1 MPNLIR
7 ADQATTV
14 AGAQNLYAGLVHT
27 ESHHAQLSLPGSVQ
41 ALTATDSGTADYAAG
56 CPSSRVGA
64 IHDAAT
70 TLACVFDPTV
80 IATGVRLQLRPNAA
94 ELALHHAACIR
105 TTGGVASETN
115 TVEEQTPTSG
125 AE

>member
-1 MPNLIR
+1 MDTLHGTSGVLHEKKN
-7 ADQATTV
+7 
-14 AGAQNLYAGLVHT
+14 
-27 ESHHAQLSLPGSVQ
+27 QLSFLGWVQ
-41 ALTATDSGTADYAAG
+41 ALAATDSGTAKHAAG

-80 IATGVRLQLRPNAA
+80 IATGVSLQLRPNAA
-94 ELALHHAACIR
+94 EFALHHAACIR
-105 TTGGVASETN
+105 TTGGVASETDAI
-115 TVEEQTPTSG
+115 EEQTPTSG

>member
-14 AGAQNLYAGLVHT
+14 AGAQDLYVGLVHT

-41 ALTATDSGTADYAAG
+41 ALTAADSGTAKYAAG

-64 IHDAAT
+64 IRDATT
-70 TLACVFDPTV
+70 TLACVFDPTI
-80 IATGVRLQLRPNAA
+80 IAASVSLQLRPTTA

-105 TTGGVASETN
+105 TTGGVASET
-115 TVEEQTPTSG
+115 
-125 AE
+125 